1 MPKHSIRAK
10 LIVITG
16 GVISSLGKGIVA
28 SSLGLLLK
36 SRGLNVTMLK
46 MDPYINVD
54 PGTMS
59 PFQHGEVYVTDDG
72 AETDLDLGHYERFL
86 HQSMNKLNNITSGQ
100 VYHHVIS
107 KERKGEFLGAT
118 VQVVPHITKEI
129 IHAISRL
136 NDDHVGVN
144 IIIIEI
150 GGTIGD
156 IESLPFIE
164 AMRQLRLELGRE
176 NMISIHVSLIPYIKA
191 AGEIKTKPT
200 QHSVNKLRE
209 IGIQPDFIVC
219 RTEKKLSTAIKEK
232 IGMFCNVSTGN
243 VIECKDVSSIYE
255 VPLALEKDNFS
266 EKVVHSLQIACQSP
280 ELDRWHGMVERM
292 INPKQKTVRIALCG
306 KYVHL
311 VDAYKSINEAF
322 YHAGVDQHVKVST
335 LFIDSEKM
343 TDPEMMEEFGEID
356 GILIPGGFGERGIEG
371 KLNAIT
377 YCRTH
382 QIPFLGI
389 CLGMQCAVIEF
400 ARNICG
406 LTGANSVEFNPHTP
420 HPVIHLMNDQQVVTE
435 KGGTMRLGAYRC
447 KLNPQSKAYEAYQ
460 NEVIQERHRHRY
472 EFNNEYREI
481 LEQSGLMIT
490 GMNVKRNLVEIIEL
504 KDHPW
509 FVGIQFHP
517 ELKSRPLD
525 PHPLFCHF
533 IKHAKKRQSTI

>member
-1 MPKHSIRAK
+1 MPKHSIKAK

-36 SRGLNVTMLK
+36 SRGLSVTMLK

-86 HQSMNKLNNITSGQ
+86 HQNMNKLNNITAGQ
-100 VYHHVIS
+100 IYHHVIS

-118 VQVVPHITKEI
+118 VQVVPHITNEI
-129 IHAISRL
+129 IHSISKL
-136 NDDHVGVN
+136 NDDHPTVDV
-144 IIIIEI
+144 IIIEI

-176 NMISIHVSLIPYIKA
+176 NIISIHVSLIPYIKA

-219 RTEKKLSTAIKEK
+219 RTEKRLNTAIKEK
-232 IGMFCNVSTGN
+232 LGMFCNVPTAN

-255 VPLALEKDNFS
+255 VPLSLEKDNFS
-266 EKVVHSLQIACQSP
+266 EKVIKSLQIDCQIP
-280 ELDRWHGMVERM
+280 DLARWSGIVERM

-322 YHAGVDQHVKVST
+322 FHAGVDQHVKVIS
-335 LFIDSEKM
+335 LFIDSEKLLS
-343 TDPEMMEEFGEID
+343 PEMMEEYGEID

-400 ARNICG
+400 ARNVCG
-406 LTGANSVEFNPHTP
+406 LSDANSTEFNPKTP
-420 HPVIHLMNDQQVVTE
+420 YPVIHLMNEQHSVTE
-435 KGGTMRLGAYRC
+435 KGGTMRLGAYSC
-447 KLNPQSKAYEAYQ
+447 KLNPKSNVFLAYHKEII
-460 NEVIQERHRHRY
+460 EERHRHRY
-472 EFNNEYREI
+472 EFNNEYRKI
-481 LEQSGLMIT
+481 LEKNGLAIT
-490 GMNVKRNLVEIIEL
+490 GMNIKRNLVEIIEL
-504 KDHPW
+504 DDNPW
-509 FVGIQFHP
+509 FVGVQFHP
-517 ELKSRPLD
+517 ELKSRLLD
-525 PHPLFCHF
+525 PHPLFSHF
-533 IKHAKKRQSTI
+533 IKNAKKLKRNH